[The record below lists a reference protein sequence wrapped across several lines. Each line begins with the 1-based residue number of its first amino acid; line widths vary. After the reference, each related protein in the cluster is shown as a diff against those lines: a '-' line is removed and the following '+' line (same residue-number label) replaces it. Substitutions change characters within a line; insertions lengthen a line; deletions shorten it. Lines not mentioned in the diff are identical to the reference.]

1 MGRLAARFAFLSD
14 DWITEARRLRE
25 EYRDKVPPAPLAIRM
40 NLIITDV
47 PFGGGR
53 ILAHLDTSAG
63 EPDLD
68 VGHLDGPDLTVTT
81 EYTTAK
87 AILIEADSQAA
98 MAAFLGGRIKVD
110 GDITKLLA
118 LESTGVIG
126 VDDPTAVEMA
136 RRLQMMT
143 E

>member
-1 MGRLAARFAFLSD
+1 MSGSPRPGD
-14 DWITEARRLRE
+14 LRE
-25 EYRDKVPPAPLAIRM
+25 EYRDKVPPAPFAIRM

-47 PFGGGR
+47 PFGEGKVP
-53 ILAHLDTSAG
+53 AHLDTSAG

-68 VGHLDGPDLTVTT
+68 VGHLDRPDLTVTT

-87 AILIEADSQAA
+87 AILIEGDGQAA
-98 MAAFLGGRIKVD
+98 MAAFLSGRIKVD

-118 LESTGVIG
+118 LQSSGGVIG

-136 RRLQMMT
+136 RRLQEMT